1 MNISSIIFRFVILSL
16 CIDAVGCTDVKE
28 IPQSFKELSSL
39 RSQVIEKFHEADVSL
54 NLSKGRH
61 LMVSLV
67 NSPLKQLSKT
77 EKQLKAREIASF
89 VAKSYKG
96 KEVLDSVSVVFLVR
110 KSFFIFS
117 FTDSSDSY
125 RFKSTELL
133 APEQPPA
140 GEATA
145 SQRILVEFWCP

>member
-145 SQRILVEFWCP
+145 SQCILVEFWCP